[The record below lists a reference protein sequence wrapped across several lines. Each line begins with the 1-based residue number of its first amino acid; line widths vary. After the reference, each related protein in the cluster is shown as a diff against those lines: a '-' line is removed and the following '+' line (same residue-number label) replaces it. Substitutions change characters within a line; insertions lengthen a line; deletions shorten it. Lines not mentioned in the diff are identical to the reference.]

1 MAIIAPSF
9 HRSLCFALA
18 ISQWQSYQLPVTS
31 SQFSLFYS
39 LSLSPSPFH
48 KLLPSLNA
56 SCILSFSSGS
66 CLLLLLLKSAT
77 HFDAIKFA
85 IRSDRWNNQWSL
97 EISMGIYTKR
107 VIEKCRRIRFIR
119 QREKGE
125 KVEQE
130 WSCQPNRF
138 VYLYFMLYL
147 DPFDEC
153 KTASSI
159 LSNTPLPPFA
169 SWWYLIA

>member
-48 KLLPSLNA
+48 KLLPSLYA
-56 SCILSFSSGS
+56 SCILSFSSCS
-66 CLLLLLLKSAT
+66 WVFLLLLKSAT

-119 QREKGE
+119 QRERRE
-125 KVEQE
+125 KE
-130 WSCQPNRF
+130 WSKSGAVNPIDLCIYTSCYIWIPSMSVKLLR
-138 VYLYFMLYL
+138 LY
-147 DPFDEC
+147 
-153 KTASSI
+153 
-159 LSNTPLPPFA
+159 
-169 SWWYLIA
+169 

>member
-1 MAIIAPSF
+1 MANKMPHGMAIIAPSF

-31 SQFSLFYS
+31 SQFS

-97 EISMGIYTKR
+97 ETSMGIYTKR
-107 VIEKCRRIRFIR
+107 VIEKCRRICFIR
-119 QREKGE
+119 QRERRE
-125 KVEQE
+125 KE
-130 WSCQPNRF
+130 WSKSGAVNPIDLCIYTSCYIWIPSMS
-138 VYLYFMLYL
+138 VYLLRLY
-147 DPFDEC
+147 
-153 KTASSI
+153 
-159 LSNTPLPPFA
+159 
-169 SWWYLIA
+169 